1 MAKLERVF
9 VTKIYRAALT
19 GAKSK
24 ALNADLKQ
32 TCHAIAEEDHVGRK
46 WSREHAYPGYT
57 SYASLNDL
65 TRRATVFD
73 DLRRQLDRHVRAFS
87 RSLDFELAGKRL
99 ELDSMWINILDEG
112 GVHSGHIHPHSVI
125 SGTYYVAVPKRA
137 SALKFEDPRLGL
149 MMASP
154 TVRERAALE
163 NQRFVEIAP
172 AEGTVLLWE
181 SWLRHEV
188 PRNPA
193 KQKRIS
199 ISFNYAWR

>member
-1 MAKLERVF
+1 MAKLDRVF

-19 GAKSK
+19 GARNK
-24 ALNADLKQ
+24 ALNADLKR
-32 TCHAIAEEDHVGRK
+32 TCLFTAEEDRVGQK
-46 WSREHAYPGYT
+46 WSRQHGYPGYT

-73 DLRRQLDRHVRAFS
+73 DLRRELDRHVRAFA
-87 RSLDFELAGKRL
+87 RSLDLDLGDKRL
-99 ELDSMWINILDEG
+99 ELDSLWINVLEPG
-112 GVHSGHIHPHSVI
+112 GVHSGHIHPYSVV
-125 SGTYYVAVPKRA
+125 SGTYYVAVPKNT
-137 SALKFEDPRLGL
+137 SAIRFEDPRLGL

-154 TVRERAALE
+154 TIREDAARE

-172 AEGTVLLWE
+172 SEGTVLLWE

-188 PRNPA
+188 PRNTA

-199 ISFNYAWR
+199 ISFNYAWL